1 MTAGQEA
8 PAAGGAPGSR
18 FPGNGQV
25 STQPQL
31 LRPPRNQGSGHVSVP
46 SPSAVG
52 GVAGPVTQSGLRAGS
67 ASEGPAAGSPPTAGG
82 RRGAR
87 CPRASAQPAAR
98 AVNPSLCARGGTH
111 TPTLACGYAH
121 THTHTR
127 PHAQMPSYAQ
137 TRGPAPRTHRPR
149 RPSHA
154 RAHPAARPGTRE
166 GATPT
171 LPRHTGAA
179 LSIAHT
185 PARVRGSAQT
195 RTCTR
200 TAGPESARAT
210 LAGRHRGGLR

>member
-18 FPGNGQV
+18 FPGNGHV

-46 SPSAVG
+46 SPLAVG

-121 THTHTR
+121 THTRTR
-127 PHAQMPSYAQ
+127 VLMRKCPATLRPVDQRRVR
-137 TRGPAPRTHRPR
+137 TGPGGP
-149 RPSHA
+149 
-154 RAHPAARPGTRE
+154 
-166 GATPT
+166 
-171 LPRHTGAA
+171 L
-179 LSIAHT
+179 T
-185 PARVRGSAQT
+185 PARTLPHAPAPVKAPRPPSPDTRAPRSASRT
-195 RTCTR
+195 RR
-200 TAGPESARAT
+200 
-210 LAGRHRGGLR
+210 LV